1 MSPLDDIDRRI
12 LDRIQQEFPVVS
24 RPFAELGRQVG
35 ISEMETITRIQRLQE
50 KGIIRQIGG
59 VFELR
64 QTGHVSTLCA
74 ATVDPD
80 HLDDVVNVVN
90 AYSEV
95 THNYLREHTFN
106 LWFTVIAP
114 SQQRIEEILEN
125 IRKTEG
131 VKQLLDLPAEKVY
144 KIRVNFAATIG
155 ETE

>member
-1 MSPLDDIDRRI
+1 MSTIDDIDRRI
-12 LDRIQQEFPVVS
+12 LDRIQQDFPIVS
-24 RPFAELGRQVG
+24 RPFAELGRHIG
-35 ISEMETITRIQRLQE
+35 ISEIETITRLQRLQE

-74 ATVDPD
+74 ATVDAD
-80 HLDDVVNVVN
+80 HLDDVVKVVN

-114 SQQRIEEILEN
+114 SRQRLEKIIEH
-125 IRKTEG
+125 IRNTEG
-131 VKQLLDLPAEKVY
+131 VKQLLDLPAERVY
-144 KIRVNFAATIG
+144 KIRVNFAATIE